1 LSRRVNQQKKPL
13 APITKQDNFT
23 HIAAKKFSS
32 RLPLFLIQIVALHGT
47 GADAGREQGARPAG
61 DRQAEQSAM
70 EAVLAFFEKTDAACR
85 CGKIAGRG

>member
-32 RLPLFLIQIVALHGT
+32 RLPLFLIQIVALQ
-47 GADAGREQGARPAG
+47 ASI
-61 DRQAEQSAM
+61 DRTIT
-70 EAVLAFFEKTDAACR
+70 LTTTAFLENGFNR
-85 CGKIAGRG
+85 SG